1 MMGEPDAFRHR
12 LWESLDVVRDTIAK
26 SGLTHEGLRDP
37 RGIGCASGMVQAA
50 LAHGGGSA
58 NRQVLDIVLI
68 QDHLS
73 GKLER

>member
-1 MMGEPDAFRHR
+1 
-12 LWESLDVVRDTIAK
+12 
-26 SGLTHEGLRDP
+26 
-37 RGIGCASGMVQAA
+37 MVQAA